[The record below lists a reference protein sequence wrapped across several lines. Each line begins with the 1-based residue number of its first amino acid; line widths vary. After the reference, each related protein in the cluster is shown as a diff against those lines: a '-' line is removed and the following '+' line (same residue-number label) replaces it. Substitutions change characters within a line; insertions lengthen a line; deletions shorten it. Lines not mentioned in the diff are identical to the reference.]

1 VRGAPSE
8 PWAPSE
14 AGADGRRDEVAGA
27 VGGAPSEQSAQ
38 RGAPSEQPAQRGLLL
53 AHRGLRSGLALRS
66 ALSLVG
72 AAVLLACGIV
82 MANHAIVDHLF
93 PPFVAGAEQTVITS
107 YSGPW
112 LAGAIGVGALA
123 GLLLVA
129 AITDLWRRRLI
140 GSDLRTSALPAAN

>member
-1 VRGAPSE
+1 VR
-8 PWAPSE
+8 
-14 AGADGRRDEVAGA
+14 
-27 VGGAPSEQSAQ
+27 GAPSEQSAQ